1 MVARIQKTLDHL
13 GELSYPAILLL
24 YAANTVVFAFAYAVI
39 ETIAGSSLISSV
51 TNTPVTNFFDLLY
64 FSVITATSTGYGD
77 IVPVAYARPFA
88 AVESFLGLML
98 LAVLVSKLISKKQDA
113 ALSGVHQI
121 AFQSAIHEVR
131 EDLYIARK
139 DLDRAIQW
147 LDRDSEALT
156 PSEWERI
163 TIACDH
169 IDHLLEEIPE
179 FYDTENHLYII
190 DQRRESLLVE
200 AVQRTLGRLATLIE
214 AFASHGIH
222 LHEHQETASSISK
235 IAATGQRLI
244 PEWDRRSPHRGSS
257 DFEDIRG
264 LVARIEKATH

>member
-169 IDHLLEEIPE
+169 TDHLLEEIPE
-179 FYDTENHLYII
+179 FYDMII
-190 DQRRESLLVE
+190 NQNYDLVSGWKKKRYDNTFTKNIPSKICPTLPPWLLNGASVS
-200 AVQRTLGRLATLIE
+200 ATNSSN
-214 AFASHGIH
+214 AS
-222 LHEHQETASSISK
+222 TASK
-235 IAATGQRLI
+235 AGAPAT
-244 PEWDRRSPHRGSS
+244 
-257 DFEDIRG
+257 
-264 LVARIEKATH
+264 V